1 VPIEVLY
8 QSVAG
13 EHSMKEANKVATR
26 GDSEGTDVNEQLDES
41 TRQVLDDYSRKF
53 LSFIQ
58 QEKERIRK
66 QSLQES
72 EKLLAEAEKKSR
84 LAYDEAIQQANRE
97 SASVLARSKD
107 QAKQVAAEAD
117 RLLQAVIDLKEKT
130 RRDVEEIR
138 TRLQQEADAL
148 VESIQQNNKVMAES
162 RAALAREFEAS
173 EAAIEE
179 ALQGLKSTTKNATP
193 EPQATTQVVET
204 TNAKASSESATT
216 KGSPKQQDESTKRQ
230 GEKSFV
236 GTLNFD
242 IEKGS
247 AALYRRFKE
256 SLSRIPGLEIS
267 MADDSSKDKARIV
280 AFASRPILLMN
291 ILHQMSL
298 VRTATADKGTIEVV
312 LQETDRW
319 VG

>member
-1 VPIEVLY
+1 
-8 QSVAG
+8 
-13 EHSMKEANKVATR
+13 
-26 GDSEGTDVNEQLDES
+26 
-41 TRQVLDDYSRKF
+41 
-53 LSFIQ
+53 
-58 QEKERIRK
+58 
-66 QSLQES
+66 
-72 EKLLAEAEKKSR
+72 
-84 LAYDEAIQQANRE
+84 
-97 SASVLARSKD
+97 VLARSKD
-107 QAKQVAAEAD
+107 QAKRVAAEAD
-117 RLLQAVIDLKEKT
+117 RLLQAVIELKEKT
-130 RRDVEEIR
+130 LREAEEIR

-148 VESIQQNNKVMAES
+148 VESIQQNNRVISES
-162 RAALAREFEAS
+162 RATLAKELEAS
-173 EAAIEE
+173 EAAIGQ
-179 ALQGLKSTTKNATP
+179 ALQGLRATMKNTPP
-193 EPQATTQVVET
+193 EPPATTQVVET
-204 TNAKASSESATT
+204 TNVKASSEQSTT
-216 KGSPKQQDESTKRQ
+216 KGSPKQQDESSKRQ

>member
-1 VPIEVLY
+1 MPIEVLA

-13 EHSMKEANKVATR
+13 ERSMKEANKIATK
-26 GDSEGTDVNEQLDES
+26 GETEGIDVNEQLDES

-72 EKLLAEAEKKSR
+72 EKLIAEAERKGR
-84 LAYDEAIQQANRE
+84 LAYDEAIQQANRD
-97 SASVLARSKD
+97 SAAVLARSKD
-107 QAKQVAAEAD
+107 QAKHVAAEAD
-117 RLLQAVIDLKEKT
+117 RLLQAVVELKEKAQQ
-130 RRDVEEIR
+130 DVEEIR

-148 VESIQQNNKVMAES
+148 VESIQHNNRVMAES
-162 RAALAREFEAS
+162 RAALATEFEAS
-173 EAAIEE
+173 AAAI
-179 ALQGLKSTTKNATP
+179 AQAIQGLRSTTKNPAP
-193 EPQATTQVVET
+193 EPPTETQAVEA
-204 TNAKASSESATT
+204 TNAKASSEQPAT
-216 KGSPKQQDESTKRQ
+216 KGASKQQDDAARRQ

-236 GTLNFD
+236 GTLSFD

-256 SLSRIPGLEIS
+256 ALSRIPGLEIS